1 MNQTWMQDESDLLPV
16 GVNASISAV
25 IESHRILAWIGL
37 RETFIQLATRSPWQ
51 ASWAKLAP
59 QKGFFA

>member
-1 MNQTWMQDESDLLPV
+1 MKQTWLPDERELQPV

-37 RETFIQLATRSPWQ
+37 REISIQLATRSPWQ
-51 ASWAKLAP
+51 ASWTKLAP